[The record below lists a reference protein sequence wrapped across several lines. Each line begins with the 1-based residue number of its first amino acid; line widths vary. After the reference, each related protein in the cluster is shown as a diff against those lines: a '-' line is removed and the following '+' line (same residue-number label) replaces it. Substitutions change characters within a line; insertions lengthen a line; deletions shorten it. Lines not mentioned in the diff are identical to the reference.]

1 MTCLQEQHEAEL
13 TAAKK
18 DHADAQQ
25 AAMEEHAVALAAKDE
40 EVARVAIH
48 GRKLQDKLDESPAAF
63 KALAE
68 LKELR
73 VKYKY
78 ASSRKSLHQERH
90 VAVVSRVMSIAC

>member
-1 MTCLQEQHEAEL
+1 M

-18 DHADAQQ
+18 EHADAQQ
-25 AAMEEHAVALAAKDE
+25 AALEEHAAALAAKDE
-40 EVARVAIH
+40 EVARLAVH

-78 ASSRKSLHQERH
+78 AFNHKSLHQERR
-90 VAVVSRVMSIAC
+90 VAVATRVTSIAC